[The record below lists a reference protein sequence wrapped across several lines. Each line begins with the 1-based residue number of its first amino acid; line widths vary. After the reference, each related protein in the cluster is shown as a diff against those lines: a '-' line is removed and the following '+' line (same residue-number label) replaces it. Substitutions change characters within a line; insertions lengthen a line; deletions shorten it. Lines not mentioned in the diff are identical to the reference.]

1 MEIRKANMAEYDE
14 ILRIYERARQFMRE
28 TGNPNQWK
36 NSEPTPGQ
44 VMTDIESGELY
55 VIYDDI
61 IEGVFVLTEGSDP
74 TYDYIEGKWLDGG
87 EYRAVHRVASAGRKK
102 GMLKL
107 IMDYAFSH
115 ISSVKIDTHKDNKVM
130 QHQLEKYGFVPCGT
144 ILLQNGES
152 RIAYQMVI

>member
-1 MEIRKANMAEYDE
+1 MEIRRANMAEYDE

-28 TGNPNQWK
+28 TGNPDQWK

-44 VMTDIESGELY
+44 VMADIESGELY
-55 VIYDDI
+55 VIYDDA

-74 TYDYIEGKWLDGG
+74 TYNYIEGKWLVEGA
-87 EYRAVHRVASAGRKK
+87 YRAVHRVASAGRKK
-102 GMLKL
+102 GILKL

-115 ISSVKIDTHKDNKVM
+115 ISSIKIDTHKDNKVM

-144 ILLQNGES
+144 IFLENGES
-152 RIAYQMVI
+152 RIAYQMVR